1 MTQEKQQSKTGLT
14 GSKYLKML
22 LIIIMA
28 LLLFGGPYILYILYG
43 VLKVRFLISGVIGF
57 GSVLLG
63 LILMWYLI
71 KTKVIS

>member
-1 MTQEKQQSKTGLT
+1 MTQEKQQSKTGLM

-22 LIIIMA
+22 LVIIMA

>member
-28 LLLFGGPYILYILYG
+28 LLLFGGPYILYILYD

>member
-1 MTQEKQQSKTGLT
+1 MTQEKQQSKTGLM

>member
-1 MTQEKQQSKTGLT
+1 MTQEKQQSKTGLM

-28 LLLFGGPYILYILYG
+28 LLLFGGPYILYILYD

-57 GSVLLG
+57 GSVLSG

>member
-1 MTQEKQQSKTGLT
+1 MTQEKQQPKTGLM
-14 GSKYLKML
+14 GSKYPKML
-22 LIIIMA
+22 LIIVMA
-28 LLLFGGPYILYILYG
+28 LLLFGGPYILYILYE

>member
-1 MTQEKQQSKTGLT
+1 MTQEKQQSKTGLM

-28 LLLFGGPYILYILYG
+28 LLLFGGPYILYVLYG

>member
-1 MTQEKQQSKTGLT
+1 M

>member
-1 MTQEKQQSKTGLT
+1 MTQEKQQPKTRFMS
-14 GSKYLKML
+14 SKYPKML
-22 LIIIMA
+22 VIIIMA
-28 LLLFGGPYILYILYG
+28 LLLFGGPYILYVLYD

>member
-1 MTQEKQQSKTGLT
+1 MTQEKQQPKTGLM

-22 LIIIMA
+22 LIIVMA
-28 LLLFGGPYILYILYG
+28 LLLFGGPYILYILYE

>member
-1 MTQEKQQSKTGLT
+1 MTQEKQQPKTGLMS
-14 GSKYLKML
+14 SKYLKML
-22 LIIIMA
+22 LILIMA
-28 LLLFGGPYILYILYG
+28 LLLFGGPYILYVLYD

>member
-1 MTQEKQQSKTGLT
+1 MTQEKQQSKTGLM

-22 LIIIMA
+22 LVIIMA
-28 LLLFGGPYILYILYG
+28 LLLFGGPYILYILYD

>member
-1 MTQEKQQSKTGLT
+1 M

-28 LLLFGGPYILYILYG
+28 LLLFGGPYILYILYS

>member
-1 MTQEKQQSKTGLT
+1 MTQEKQQSKTGLM

-22 LIIIMA
+22 LILIMA
-28 LLLFGGPYILYILYG
+28 LLLFGGPYILYILYS